1 MIGNTYENF
10 LVIGDFNTTP
20 ENKNMIFWI
29 RILPRIFNEQTSLF
43 QISNALLYWPNS
55 NQSEIPFYETRKF
68 WPVWFP

>member
-55 NQSEIPFYETRKF
+55 N
-68 WPVWFP
+68 